1 MWATPKDVK
10 KLKKSL
16 EVIFMREGLIA
27 FMMSLGSSYA

>member
-1 MWATPKDVK
+1 MWATQKNVK

-27 FMMSLGSSYA
+27 YIMSLGSSYA